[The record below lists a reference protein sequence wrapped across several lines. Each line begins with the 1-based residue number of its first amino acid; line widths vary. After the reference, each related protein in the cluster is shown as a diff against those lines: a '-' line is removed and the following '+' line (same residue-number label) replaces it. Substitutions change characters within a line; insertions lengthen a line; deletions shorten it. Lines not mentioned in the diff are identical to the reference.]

1 LQRAAAEGGPARTDQ
16 VEGTKMSIYGALLS
30 GVSALSAQSQALGI
44 ISDNISN
51 TNTIGYKTSRSNFST
66 LVVPSQGSSSYAPGG
81 VLARPQSLID
91 RQGLLQASSSPTDIA
106 VSGNGFFVVNTSA
119 QPTSTSGTYMFTRA
133 GSFTSDLDGYLRNA
147 AGFYLQGWPIDA
159 SGNIPS
165 NRNDLAALDTI
176 NLKTLAGT
184 AEPTTTLSLQA
195 NLLSSEPAEAYTAG
209 DMAAGTVT
217 PHFERSVQIFDS
229 KGGSRTLTFGFFRD
243 DSAPPNEWAA
253 EAYIRPASDV
263 TNANGLVASGN
274 ITFNTD
280 GSFASTTLPATLNI
294 NTYAASLGIAPSAI
308 ALNFGTPGGTSGLT
322 QFDADY
328 DFRSTVNG
336 AVFGSVSGV
345 SVSEEGVVT
354 ALFTNGARKDIY
366 KLPLAVFSNPNGL
379 EAKTGNAWLETQV
392 SGGFTLQEVGDG
404 GSGLV
409 APGALESS
417 TVDLA
422 NEFTNMIVTQRAYSA
437 GTRVI
442 TTADDMLDELIRIK
456 R

>member
-1 LQRAAAEGGPARTDQ
+1 
-16 VEGTKMSIYGALLS
+16 MSIYGALLS
-30 GVSALSAQSQALGI
+30 GVSALAAQSQALGI

-51 TNTIGYKTSRSNFST
+51 TNTIGYKTSRANFST
-66 LVVPSQGSSSYAPGG
+66 LVVPTQGASTYAPGG
-81 VLARPQSLID
+81 VLARPQALID
-91 RQGLLQASSSPTDIA
+91 RQGLLQASSSPTDVA
-106 VSGNGFFVVNTSA
+106 VSGNGFFVVNSA
-119 QPTSTSGTYMFTRA
+119 SQPTTTNGTYMFTRA
-133 GSFTSDLDGYLRNA
+133 GSFTSDLDGYLRNS
-147 AGFYLQGWPIDA
+147 AGLYLQGWPID
-159 SGNIPS
+159 GNGAIPS
-165 NRNDLAALDTI
+165 NRNDLASLETI

-195 NLLSSEPAEAYTAG
+195 NLLSSQAAVAYTTG

-217 PHFERSVQIFDS
+217 PQFERSVEIFDS
-229 KGGSRTLTFGFFRD
+229 KGGSRTLTFGFARD
-243 DSAPPNEWAA
+243 DSSPANEWSV
-253 EAYIRPASDV
+253 EVYVRPASDV
-263 TNANGLVASGN
+263 TNANGLVSSG
-274 ITFNTD
+274 TMSFNTD

-294 NTYAASLGIAPSAI
+294 STYAASLGISASSI
-308 ALNFGTPGGTSGLT
+308 ALNFGGAGQTNGMT

-328 DFRSTVNG
+328 DFRSTANG

-345 SVSEEGVVT
+345 AIGDDGIVT
-354 ALFTNGARKDIY
+354 ALFTNGARKDIF
-366 KLPLAVFSNPNGL
+366 KLPLAIFSNPNGL
-379 EAKTGNAWLETQV
+379 DAKTGNAWLETQT
-392 SGGFTLQEVGDG
+392 SGGFTLQEAGKG

>member
-1 LQRAAAEGGPARTDQ
+1 
-16 VEGTKMSIYGALLS
+16 MSIYGALLS
-30 GVSALSAQSQALGI
+30 GVSALAAQSQALGI

-51 TNTIGYKTSRSNFST
+51 TNTIGYKTSRANFST
-66 LVVPSQGSSSYAPGG
+66 LVVPTQGASSYAPGG
-81 VLARPQSLID
+81 VLARPQALID
-91 RQGLLQASSSPTDIA
+91 RQGLLQASSSPTDVA
-106 VSGNGFFVVNTSA
+106 VSGNGFFVVNSA
-119 QPTSTSGTYMFTRA
+119 SQPTTTNGTYMFTRA
-133 GSFTSDLDGYLRNA
+133 GSFTSDLDGYLRNS
-147 AGFYLQGWPIDA
+147 AGLYLQGWPID
-159 SGNIPS
+159 GNGAIPS
-165 NRNDLAALDTI
+165 NRNDLASLQTI

-195 NLLSSEPAEAYTAG
+195 NLLSSQAAVAYATG

-217 PHFERSVQIFDS
+217 PQFERSVEIFDS
-229 KGGSRTLTFGFFRD
+229 KGGSRTLTFGFVRD
-243 DSAPPNEWAA
+243 DSAPANEWSV
-253 EAYIRPASDV
+253 EVYVRPASDV
-263 TNANGLVASGN
+263 TNANGLVSSG
-274 ITFNTD
+274 TMSFNTD

-294 NTYAASLGIAPSAI
+294 TTYAASLGISSSSI
-308 ALNFGTPGGTSGLT
+308 ALNFGGAGQTNGMT

-328 DFRSTVNG
+328 DFRSTANG

-345 SVSEEGVVT
+345 AIGDDGVVT
-354 ALFTNGARKDIY
+354 ALFTNGARKDIF
-366 KLPLAVFSNPNGL
+366 KLPLAIFSNPNGL
-379 EAKTGNAWLETQV
+379 DAKTGNAWLETQT
-392 SGGFTLQEVGDG
+392 SGGFTLQEAGKG

>member
-1 LQRAAAEGGPARTDQ
+1 
-16 VEGTKMSIYGALLS
+16 MSIYGALLS
-30 GVSALSAQSQALGI
+30 GVSALAAQSQALGI

-51 TNTIGYKTSRSNFST
+51 TNTIGYKTSRANFST
-66 LVVPSQGSSSYAPGG
+66 LVVPTQGASSYAPGG
-81 VLARPQSLID
+81 VLARPQALID
-91 RQGLLQASSSPTDIA
+91 RQGLLQASSSPTDVA
-106 VSGNGFFVVNTSA
+106 VSGNGFFVVNSA
-119 QPTSTSGTYMFTRA
+119 SQPTTTSGTYMFTRA
-133 GSFTSDLDGYLRNA
+133 GSFTSDLDGYLRNS
-147 AGFYLQGWPIDA
+147 AGLYLQGWPIDA
-159 SGNIPS
+159 NGAIPS
-165 NRNDLAALDTI
+165 NRNDLSSLDTI

-195 NLLSSEPAEAYTAG
+195 NLLSSQAAVAYTAG

-217 PHFERSVQIFDS
+217 PHFERSVEVFDS
-229 KGGSRTLTFGFFRD
+229 KGGSRTLTFGFVRD
-243 DSAPPNEWAA
+243 TSAPANEWAV
-253 EAYIRPASDV
+253 EVYVRPAADV
-263 TNANGLVASGN
+263 TNTNGLVSSGN
-274 ITFNTD
+274 VTFNTD

-294 NTYAASLGIAPSAI
+294 TTYAAALGIAPSSI
-308 ALNFGTPGGTSGLT
+308 ALDFGSAGQTNGMT

-328 DFRSTVNG
+328 DFRSTANG

-345 SVSEEGVVT
+345 AIGDDGVVT

-366 KLPLAVFSNPNGL
+366 KLPLATFSNPNGL
-379 EAKTGNAWLETQV
+379 DAKTGNAWLETQT
-392 SGGFTLQEVGDG
+392 SGGFTLQEAGDG

-422 NEFTNMIVTQRAYSA
+422 NEFTSMIVTQRAYSA